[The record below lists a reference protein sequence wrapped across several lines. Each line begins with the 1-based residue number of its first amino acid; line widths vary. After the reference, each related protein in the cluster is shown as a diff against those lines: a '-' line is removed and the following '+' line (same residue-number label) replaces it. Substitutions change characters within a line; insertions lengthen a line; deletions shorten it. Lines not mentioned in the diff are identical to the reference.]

1 MAATIARHAPST
13 IAISKAFTL
22 VLFPIG
28 TCLSA
33 SMLATAQAD
42 VVRPEQRNLLWP
54 WH

>member
-1 MAATIARHAPST
+1 MAATIARHAPIT
-13 IAISKAFTL
+13 IAISKAFTP

-33 SMLATAQAD
+33 SMLATAQAN
-42 VVRPEQRNLLWP
+42 VVRPGQRIFLWP